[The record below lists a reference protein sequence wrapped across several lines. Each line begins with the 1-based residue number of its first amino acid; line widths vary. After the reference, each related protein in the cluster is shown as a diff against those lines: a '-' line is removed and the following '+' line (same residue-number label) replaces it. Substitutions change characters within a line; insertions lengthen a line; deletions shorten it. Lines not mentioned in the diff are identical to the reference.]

1 MVCPWIENV
10 QYYKTQKNTDYAVQ
24 NKNTEA
30 NIKQQIVKFM
40 DKSCLEELIAVG

>member
-1 MVCPWIENV
+1 M
-10 QYYKTQKNTDYAVQ
+10 QFKTI
-24 NKNTEA
+24 KNTEA